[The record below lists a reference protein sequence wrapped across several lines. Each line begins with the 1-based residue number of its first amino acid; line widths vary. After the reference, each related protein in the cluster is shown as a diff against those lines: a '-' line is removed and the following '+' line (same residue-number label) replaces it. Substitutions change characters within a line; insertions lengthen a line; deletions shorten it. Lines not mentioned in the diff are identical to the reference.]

1 MRAGWYE
8 RTGPAEDVIMV
19 SEMEAPQ
26 PAAGEILVR
35 VHASGI
41 NPSDYKRRGNT
52 KVKPE
57 FPRIIPHSDG
67 AGVVA
72 ARGTGV
78 GGLHEGDRVWTY
90 NAQWQRPFGTA
101 AEFVSLPAHLVRPLP
116 RGTSFVEGA
125 CFGIPAMTGYHAVH
139 VAGSPRGKTVYVP
152 GATGRVGAYA
162 VQFAKWR
169 GARVIASTGG
179 GEASSAAITALGAD
193 LVLDRKAAD
202 LEARLLHETA
212 GKGVDHIVEVDLP
225 GNIGFDERILA
236 ERGVIVSFGGASA
249 PSVPVTQI
257 GRRARNMALH
267 FIFVYLLDT
276 ATFAATCAGIE
287 EAAQSGVL
295 KHRIGGTFPLSELA
309 RAHRTAEATTGSG
322 HMVVEIQ

>member
-8 RTGPAEDVIMV
+8 RTGPAEDVITV
-19 SEMEAPQ
+19 GEMDAPQ
-26 PAAGEILVR
+26 PAAGEVLVR

-41 NPSDYKRRGNT
+41 NPSDYKRRANT
-52 KVKPE
+52 KAKPE

-72 ARGTGV
+72 ALGTGV
-78 GGLHEGDRVWTY
+78 TDLRAGDRVWTY

-101 AEFVSLPAHLVRPLP
+101 AEFVSLPARLVRPLP
-116 RGTSFVEGA
+116 QGTTFVEGA

-139 VAGSPRGKTVYVP
+139 VAGSPKDKTVYVP

-169 GARVIASTGG
+169 GARVIASSG
-179 GEASSAAITALGAD
+179 GEAGRAAISALGAD
-193 LVLDRKAAD
+193 LVLDRKAPD
-202 LEARLLHETA
+202 LEARLMQETA

-225 GNIGFDERILA
+225 GNIAFDERILA
-236 ERGVIVSFGGASA
+236 ERGAIVSFGGASA
-249 PSVPVTQI
+249 PSIPVTQI

-267 FIFVYLLDT
+267 FIVVYLLD
-276 ATFAATCAGIE
+276 APTFAATCAGIE
-287 EAAQSGVL
+287 EAAQAGVL